1 MQFNS
6 SLSTFQQNENTLE
19 KLIIDVCIDLIQY
32 EDYLYGQKRIDFFK
46 LHQHQIKDKLM
57 HLNVSYIILPN
68 DSIKL
73 EGQLCKVNKAIE
85 MFEQM
90 YTNSDLHVIKIGL
103 ESQLSE
109 MLLIELQL
117 EIGDKFNVVLE

>member
-1 MQFNS
+1 M
-6 SLSTFQQNENTLE
+6 E
-19 KLIIDVCIDLIQY
+19 KLIIDACIDLFES
-32 EDYLYGQKRIDFFK
+32 EDYLYGKKRIDFFK

-117 EIGDKFNVVLE
+117 EIGDKFKVVLE

>member
-1 MQFNS
+1 
-6 SLSTFQQNENTLE
+6 
-19 KLIIDVCIDLIQY
+19 
-32 EDYLYGQKRIDFFK
+32 
-46 LHQHQIKDKLM
+46 M

-85 MFEQM
+85 IFEQM

>member
-1 MQFNS
+1 
-6 SLSTFQQNENTLE
+6 
-19 KLIIDVCIDLIQY
+19 
-32 EDYLYGQKRIDFFK
+32 
-46 LHQHQIKDKLM
+46 M

-103 ESQLSE
+103 ES
-109 MLLIELQL
+109 
-117 EIGDKFNVVLE
+117 